1 MALRQTDKASLRI
14 FERNPL
20 HPELPTEF
28 ALAWPQAMRRAE
40 PRRVCEDRPH
50 RSAVT
55 GSTEAAET
63 NFRNFRKR

>member
-28 ALAWPQAMRRAE
+28 ALAWPQQCAAQNREEYVKIARI
-40 PRRVCEDRPH
+40 
-50 RSAVT
+50 
-55 GSTEAAET
+55 EAQ
-63 NFRNFRKR
+63 